1 MIISATGYSNHSPG
15 LPSFAQQKPPFSPL
29 DPEQDQASNFTPKV
43 NQSPRDSQVQKA
55 EPQDP
60 ASNNDNSN
68 QSGELPRTDN
78 PVTTNA
84 HALTQAE
91 MQLLDELQQADSK
104 VRSHEMAHIAA
115 GGRFITSGA
124 NFTYK
129 RGPDGKNYAVA
140 GEVGI
145 DTSPIPGDPQATIQ
159 KMRQIKSSA
168 LAPANPS
175 AQDLKVASKASSLA
189 SKAMSELMILTAKD
203 QAQANEKTAFGNL
216 QNASDS
222 YTKVNELPDS
232 DATTFQIAV

>member
-1 MIISATGYSNHSPG
+1 MVISATGYSNYSPG
-15 LPSFAQQKPPFSPL
+15 LTSFAQQKPQSSPL
-29 DPEQDQASNFTPKV
+29 TPEQDQASNFTPKV
-43 NQSPRDSQVQKA
+43 NQPPRDSQAQKA
-55 EPQDP
+55 EQQSP
-60 ASNNDNSN
+60 ANNHDNSN
-68 QSGELPRTDN
+68 QSGEQSRTDN
-78 PVTTNA
+78 QITAGNHT
-84 HALTQAE
+84 LTQAE
-91 MQLLDELQQADSK
+91 MQLLDELQQVDSK

-140 GEVGI
+140 GEVSI

-175 AQDLKVASKASSLA
+175 SQDLKVASKASSLA
-189 SKAMSELMILTAKD
+189 SKAMSELMIQTAKD
-203 QAQANEKTAFGNL
+203 QAQSNEKTAFGNL

-222 YTKVNELPDS
+222 YTKINDLPDDS
-232 DATTFQIAV
+232 ATTFQIAV